1 MKIRLMITIFLVVL
15 FSLSVEP
22 AESRPNIVLI
32 FMDNFGYGEL
42 GVYGGGITRGAPTPR
57 IDSLAEEGIR
67 LTNFN
72 VEAQCTPSR
81 SALMTGRYAIRSGN
95 GSVPI
100 TTGMYGL
107 TQWEI
112 TMAEMLSDAGYVTGM
127 FGKWHLGH
135 TKGRFPTDQGFDEWY
150 GIPNS
155 TDESLWP
162 DQPQFNEVVK
172 ENLSPFA
179 VPEYVYEGNKG
190 SDPKKVKVYDSALR
204 PEIDRECTDRAK
216 DFIKR
221 QAEAGKP
228 FFTFIPYTQTHMPV
242 IPSKEFAGRSG
253 NGDWGDVL
261 MQIDVYTG
269 ELLDTL
275 DELGIADN
283 TIFIFTSDNGPEMLP
298 GHNGWSGPWRGSYFT
313 GLEGSL
319 RVPFIMRW
327 PGKIPAGMVSNEIV
341 HEMDL
346 FPTLANIA
354 GGTVPNDR
362 EIDGVDQSEFFL
374 GKKNKSNRD
383 GLIVYVGNELFG
395 IKWRNWKMMFQE
407 VERGTDE
414 RKTFDFP
421 RFFNLY
427 SDPKEE
433 YPLTKATAG
442 HFWVRWPMSEL
453 LKAHLASLKREPPII
468 SGTPDPY
475 TPAKR
480 Q

>member
-1 MKIRLMITIFLVVL
+1 MKIRLMITIFLVIL

>member
-1 MKIRLMITIFLVVL
+1 MKVVILSLGLVVVA
-15 FSLSVEP
+15 FAS
-22 AESRPNIVLI
+22 ATTQAQDQPNIVLV

-42 GVYGGGITRGAPTPR
+42 GCYGGGITRGAPTPR
-57 IDSLAEEGIR
+57 IDRLADEGIR

-81 SALMTGRYAIRSGN
+81 AALMTGRYAIRSGC

-100 TTGMYGL
+100 TTGLYGL
-107 TQWEI
+107 TQWEV
-112 TMAEMLSDAGYVTGM
+112 TMAEMLSDAGYITGM

-135 TKGRFPTDQGFDEWY
+135 TEGRFPTDQGFDEWY

-162 DQPQFNEVVK
+162 EQAQFNAVVG
-172 ENLSPFA
+172 ENLSPYA
-179 VPEYVYEGNKG
+179 VPEYIYEAKKG
-190 SDPKKVKVYDSALR
+190 SAPTKLKVYDSAMR
-204 PEIDRECTDRAK
+204 PEIDREITNRAK
-216 DFIKR
+216 EFIKR
-221 QAEAGKP
+221 HGKSGKP
-228 FFTFIPYTQTHMPV
+228 FFAFLPYTQTHMPV
-242 IPSKEFAGRSG
+242 VPSKEFAGKSG

-261 MQIDVYTG
+261 MQIDAYTG
-269 ELLDTL
+269 ELLDTIE
-275 DELGIADN
+275 ELGIAEN

-327 PGKIPAGMVSNEIV
+327 PGKVVAGRVSNEIV

-346 FPTLANIA
+346 YRTFAGAA
-354 GGTVPNDR
+354 GGKVPDNR
-362 EIDGVDQSEFFL
+362 VIDSVDQIAFFQ
-374 GKKNKSNRD
+374 GKQEKSNRD
-383 GLIVYVGNELFG
+383 AFIVYVGNDMFG
-395 IKWRNWKMMFQE
+395 VKWRNWKMMFKE

-414 RKTFDFP
+414 KKTFDFP

-427 SDPKEE
+427 NDPKEE

-442 HFWVRWPMSEL
+442 HFWVRWPMGEL
-453 LKAHLASLKREPPII
+453 LTAHVASLAEEPPITP
-468 SGTPDPY
+468 GTPDPY
-475 TPAKR
+475 KPIE
-480 Q
+480 